1 MRGPIAIG
9 FGQQRSRPVN
19 AARVVN
25 LYAEATPEGSRTK
38 VVLYG
43 TPGQKEWRTIGD
55 DTIRAGLEGQGVAYI
70 LSGTTLWKT
79 EADGTTT
86 ACSGDLIPSTGQATL
101 INNGEQIG
109 LLVVPDFFVI
119 TDTTVVK
126 NTSSGVPAVGFSS
139 VSYIDGYGILTVN
152 DSSGQF
158 YITGLLD
165 FSTIDPLDVASA
177 ESSPD
182 GLVRVLVDHRE
193 IWLFG
198 TKTIEPWSNTGAS
211 PFPLERVPGALL
223 ERGCAAAQS
232 CAKMDNSV
240 FWLGD
245 DRIIYRA
252 DGYQP
257 VRISTHAIEEIL
269 RTGTVSDAYGMTY
282 FMGGHHFYVLTLP
295 SLGRTFAFDAAAS
308 GAAGTAVWHER
319 QSGTSLTPAPWD
331 VQCIFEA
338 FGKTLVGLQGG
349 KVAELD
355 LDTYT
360 DLGEPIRSAIVSVPF
375 FGEGTRAMMVD
386 YEVEC
391 ELGIGASS
399 GQGQDPQLM
408 MRYSDDGGSTWS
420 SERQASLGAL
430 GVRLIRAMWERL
442 GTFRQRTVEIS
453 ISDPV
458 KRCFYGMRTS
468 IKPLSR

>member
-1 MRGPIAIG
+1 VRLGHVVASVRWSSRG
-9 FGQQRSRPVN
+9 VT
-19 AARVVN
+19 
-25 LYAEATPEGSRTK
+25 LRT
-38 VVLYG
+38 
-43 TPGQKEWRTIGD
+43 
-55 DTIRAGLEGQGVAYI
+55 
-70 LSGTTLWKT
+70 
-79 EADGTTT
+79 
-86 ACSGDLIPSTGQATL
+86 STGAEFTADSAVVTVPVGVLQSADFAIEPALPERHAAALPVEVLGARLDVVAIVDLDPVARAKQAL
-101 INNGEQIG
+101 DLVGEGEQIG

-308 GAAGTAVWHER
+308 GAAGTAVWMS
-319 QSGTSLTPAPWD
+319 SGVRGPAP
-331 VQCIFEA
+331 
-338 FGKTLVGLQGG
+338 VGHGALT
-349 KVAELD
+349 AD
-355 LDTYT
+355 
-360 DLGEPIRSAIVSVPF
+360 RWAI
-375 FGEGTRAMMVD
+375 
-386 YEVEC
+386 
-391 ELGIGASS
+391 
-399 GQGQDPQLM
+399 PQLA
-408 MRYSDDGGSTWS
+408 RFAPQFLLKS
-420 SERQASLGAL
+420 
-430 GVRLIRAMWERL
+430 
-442 GTFRQRTVEIS
+442 
-453 ISDPV
+453 
-458 KRCFYGMRTS
+458 
-468 IKPLSR
+468 